1 MIYFPRNEVSPINSK
16 SDSIY
21 TLKAGVR
28 ARKLVPSETCEK
40 KEEGKMNDGKKERE
54 EKKLN

>member
-1 MIYFPRNEVSPINSK
+1 MRRREEEE
-16 SDSIY
+16 
-21 TLKAGVR
+21 AGVR

>member
-1 MIYFPRNEVSPINSK
+1 MKTEKK
-16 SDSIY
+16 STRAGRFDE
-21 TLKAGVR
+21 KEKKEEAGVR

>member
-1 MIYFPRNEVSPINSK
+1 MRGREGEE
-16 SDSIY
+16 
-21 TLKAGVR
+21 AGVR

-40 KEEGKMNDGKKERE
+40 KEGKMNDGKKERE